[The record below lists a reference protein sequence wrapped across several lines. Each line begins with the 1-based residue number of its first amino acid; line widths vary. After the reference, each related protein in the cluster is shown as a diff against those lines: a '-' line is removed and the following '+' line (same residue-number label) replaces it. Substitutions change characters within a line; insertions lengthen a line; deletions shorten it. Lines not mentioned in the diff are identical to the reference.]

1 MKIALTYNER
11 PPGLDRTDPLLE
23 LHIEGDEWKTIIKGG
38 KIGKNFKKSFPV
50 VTAQMVR
57 LNILE
62 ATNGPTIE
70 EFQLMK

>member
-1 MKIALTYNER
+1 WVDAKGSRSNSF
-11 PPGLDRTDPLLE
+11 E
-23 LHIEGDEWKTIIKGG
+23 LQYKAGDEWKTIIKGG
-38 KIGKNFKKSFPV
+38 KIGKNFKKSLPV